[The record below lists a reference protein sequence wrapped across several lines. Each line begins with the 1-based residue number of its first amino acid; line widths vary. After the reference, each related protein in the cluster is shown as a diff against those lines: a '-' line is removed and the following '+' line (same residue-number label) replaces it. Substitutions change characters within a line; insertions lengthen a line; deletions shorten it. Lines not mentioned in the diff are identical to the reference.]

1 MLVVDA
7 SFVIQAALSKA
18 GFDPLQG
25 HDPLAPRLLW
35 SEVPSVLHEMKWR
48 SSVSSDLADLALGR
62 FLDAPITS
70 RHSAQLPRLAWELAD
85 KLGWA
90 KTYDAEYV
98 ALARMMNCR
107 LLTIDARLKR
117 AVGKFVKVI
126 GPADL

>member
-25 HDPLAPRLLW
+25 EDLLAPRLLW

-48 SSVSSDLADLALGR
+48 SRASSDLVDLALSR
-62 FLDAPITS
+62 FLEAPITS
-70 RHSAQLPRLAWELAD
+70 RHSAKIPRLAWELAE

-98 ALARMMNCR
+98 ALARMMNCG
-107 LLTIDARLKR
+107 LLTIDARLKW
-117 AVGKFVKVI
+117 AAGKFVKTI